1 MSTAEQLRCMELVEI
16 VTEYLEGGLPP
27 GQRARFE
34 AHLAGCD
41 GCTTYVE
48 QIRRTIALCGS
59 VDAGSLDPAARAALV
74 QAFHG
79 WAGE

>member
-1 MSTAEQLRCMELVEI
+1 MSTAEQLRCIELVEI
-16 VTEYLEGGLPP
+16 VTEYLEGGLAPE
-27 GQRARFE
+27 QRVRFE

-48 QIRRTIALCGS
+48 QIRTTIALCGS
-59 VDAGSLDPAARAALV
+59 MDAASLDPAERTALLE
-74 QAFHG
+74 AFHG